1 MMKRLIAPTLAV
13 AAMVATP
20 AWPQSFPERPVTIV
34 VGAAAGSSGDL
45 LSRLLAQRLSDRWKQ
60 PVVVENRSGGSG
72 LLALREVMAAP
83 ATGYTLFMSNDSTAI
98 NQSIMRTPPPDPRKA
113 LAPINLLALIDFK
126 LLVAP
131 TVPATSVRELID
143 YLKANPGK
151 RSFSSSGLYTPHH
164 LMAELFKYQAGVDV
178 LHVPYRGTAP
188 SIASVLG
195 GQSDYAFSGFPG
207 VDGHVKAGK
216 LRALATT
223 GAKRSASSPELP
235 TVGETLKGFSA
246 ASWWAMSARPEVP
259 AQIQQK
265 LSADVTGTIAE
276 SEVNRRMREAGL
288 DPIGSTPAELRTF
301 LGNEIDKWAKLPA
314 GLVEKLE

>member
-1 MMKRLIAPTLAV
+1 MMKTVIASTMAV
-13 AAMVATP
+13 AAMAATP
-20 AWPQSFPERPVTIV
+20 AWPQAFPERPVTIV

-72 LLALREVMAAP
+72 MLALREVMAAP
-83 ATGYTLFMSNDSTAI
+83 ATGYTIFMSNDSAAI

-113 LAPINLLALIDFK
+113 LAPISLLALIDFK
-126 LLVAP
+126 LVVAP
-131 TVPATSVRELID
+131 SVPATNVRELIE

-195 GQSDYAFSGFPG
+195 GQSDYSFSGFPG
-207 VDGHVKAGK
+207 VDGHIKAGK
-216 LRALATT
+216 LRALAST
-223 GAKRSASSPELP
+223 GTRRSTSSPELP

-246 ASWWAMSARPEVP
+246 ASWWAMFVRPEVP
-259 AQIQQK
+259 APVQQK
-265 LSADVTGTIAE
+265 LATDVAGTIAE
-276 SEVNRRMREAGL
+276 PEVNRRMREAGL
-288 DPIGSTPAELRTF
+288 DPIGGTPAELRTF
-301 LGNEIDKWAKLPA
+301 LGNEIDKWARLPA

>member
-1 MMKRLIAPTLAV
+1 M
-13 AAMVATP
+13 
-20 AWPQSFPERPVTIV
+20 TIV
-34 VGAAAGSSGDL
+34 VGATTGSSGDL
-45 LSRLLAQRLSDRWKQ
+45 LSRLIAQRLSDRWKQ
-60 PVVVENRSGGSG
+60 PVLVENRSGGSG
-72 LLALREVMAAP
+72 LLAMREVMAAP
-83 ATGYTLFMSNDSTAI
+83 ATGYTIFMSNDSAAI

-113 LAPINLLALIDFK
+113 LAPISLLALIDFK
-126 LLVAP
+126 LVTHPA
-131 TVPATSVRELID
+131 VPATNVRELID

-164 LMAELFKYQAGVDV
+164 LMAELFRYQAGVDA

-188 SIASVLG
+188 SIAAVLG

-207 VDGHVKAGK
+207 VDGNVKAGK

-223 GAKRSASSPELP
+223 GTKRSASSPELP

-246 ASWWAMSARPEVP
+246 ASWWAMFVRPEVP
-259 AQIQQK
+259 APVQQRI
-265 LSADVTGTIAE
+265 STDVAGTIAE
-276 SEVNRRMREAGL
+276 PEVNRRMREAGL

-301 LGNEIDKWAKLPA
+301 LGNEIEKWAKLPA